1 MSEDHDE
8 HGDAIGIND
17 IIDDEVSYYDAQNVN
32 ETQNEN
38 VNDADSE
45 TIKGNDNDNN
55 ETNQLVIINNNN
67 ETNQLVIMSIKTVL
81 KVLVFFFEA

>member
-1 MSEDHDE
+1 MNVDAVDNQIMSEDHDE

-17 IIDDEVSYYDAQNVN
+17 NVDDEVSYNDAQNVN
-32 ETQNEN
+32 ETQKEN

-55 ETNQLVIINNNN
+55 ETNQ
-67 ETNQLVIMSIKTVL
+67 
-81 KVLVFFFEA
+81 